1 MNTNVDIRQIDAR
14 LDKVFDGGGDYLGI
28 LALLRYAREVRRSL
42 WGSILLIGISAVAVM
57 VSARLL
63 GSLVAE
69 LITPQKNGVDQ
80 VSALALTVL
89 TIEVGAVLAQ
99 YLGRLGLARV
109 TTSIAYQVRR
119 ELFGKMSRLPMTYF
133 DTQPLG
139 RTLTRL
145 TSDVEGIEGFFS
157 GTLARLL
164 TASIQIVAVL
174 VAMIVTD
181 LRFGSIVVLASLPSI
196 IFTVSLRNQV
206 RHWLRLFKQRAAFLN
221 TKLAEFLNGMPVIKV
236 FGLEEWTHR
245 SFAEAAEHHYSSG
258 IKLMTWNSIIRPVT
272 VLLSSL
278 PVVLILAVG
287 GRMHLEGTL
296 EIGVLV
302 AFLRFSERFG
312 SPVRTIT
319 QEIQTI
325 QEALTSSERVRQ
337 MLIEPEES
345 DVLGPG
351 GDVTA
356 PVKGEVEFRDVW
368 MSYRAEEPVLRG
380 ISFAVA
386 AGKKVGIVGATG
398 SGKTTT
404 LSLLAG
410 LYPVTNG
417 TILIDQIDL
426 KQWNRPA
433 LRRQLGYVSQD
444 VVIFKGTLRE
454 NLLGAMEDQSS
465 VSPERILEACH
476 RSGLAQVMTRFSEGM
491 NTRILDGGENLSMGE
506 RQLVAFTRMLIKDPA
521 ILILDEATANIDE
534 ECERLIQESMDSLL
548 KGRTSFIIAHRLS
561 TILSCDLILVFE
573 NGKIIESGSHADL
586 LANEGHYAALVRR
599 QIDSPLARRNVV
611 AEELS

>member
-1 MNTNVDIRQIDAR
+1 LNTNVDIRQIDAR

-221 TKLAEFLNGMPVIKV
+221 TKLAEFLNGMPVIEV
-236 FGLEEWTHR
+236 FGLEECTHR

-287 GRMHLEGTL
+287 VRMHLEGTL

-611 AEELS
+611 AEDLS

>member
-1 MNTNVDIRQIDAR
+1 LNTNVDIRQIDAR